1 MGSMDRSLAL
11 LPIRLAFRL
20 SMVTYQLT
28 TTLMGLGLAG
38 AILWLVRRDRLY
50 LLHGLFWVLVA
61 AAAAVLG
68 AWPGMIDRLA
78 HLVGINYPPAFLL
91 LGAVVI
97 LYLKALHSDMVNTR
111 IERDVRRL
119 NQRIALLE
127 LDLESQGRAVPP
139 HTP

>member
-127 LDLESQGRAVPP
+127 LDLESQGRTVPP

>member
-1 MGSMDRSLAL
+1 
-11 LPIRLAFRL
+11 
-20 SMVTYQLT
+20 MVTYQLT
-28 TTLMGLGLAG
+28 TTLMGLGLAA

-61 AAAAVLG
+61 GAAAVLG

-78 HLVGINYPPAFLL
+78 QLVGISYPPAFLL

-127 LDLESQGRAVPP
+127 LEIESRASSVSPNRL
-139 HTP
+139 

>member
-11 LPIRLAFRL
+11 LPIRLVFRL

>member
-11 LPIRLAFRL
+11 LPIRLVFRL

-127 LDLESQGRAVPP
+127 LDLESQGRTVPP